1 MKRLSV
7 CGTLYGTK
15 VNVKPCLK
23 RLSVCG
29 TLYVEPC
36 MKRLSV
42 CGTLYETVK
51 CMWNPVWN

>member
-7 CGTLYGTK
+7 CGTLFKTK

-29 TLYVEPC
+29 TLY
-36 MKRLSV
+36 
-42 CGTLYETVK
+42 ETVE
-51 CMWNPVWN
+51 CMWNPV

>member
-42 CGTLYETVK
+42 CGTLYETVE
-51 CMWNPVWN
+51 CMWNPV